1 MFYFIRHFYTL
12 TFVLGDSL
20 KSCWQSRRCCSHL
33 RGAGSQV
40 CSYKLSRA
48 APALGK
54 CSILLLLSGAGPW
67 WVLRFVS
74 VAFLKARF
82 LAETACCSAY
92 SKNVNLKYWLY
103 FILHYYFFSISG
115 LQAQRSL
122 VLVSDS
128 ISRVRKVLCLQGL
141 HISVLQSCASVCP
154 QGKHGERA
162 DRRRAGQSPLKG
174 WQKHVLEFVTG
185 AVLGSDCRNLEFSAS
200 VKMYT
205 ISLSAPTKIVCS
217 PYVIGAGFVQ
227 HLNKDRS
234 EFSAHHE
241 ACGSKEFHPRYSES
255 RQGLFPSD
263 CYIPAI

>member
-74 VAFLKARF
+74 VAFLKARL

-92 SKNVNLKYWLY
+92 SKNVNLKYWL
-103 FILHYYFFSISG
+103 LFFTIIFSPSQGCRRSVPWCWFLTVSQGCGRCCVCKACTSLCCRAVHLCAPRESTGRG
-115 LQAQRSL
+115 LTGEGQGSPHWKA
-122 VLVSDS
+122 D
-128 ISRVRKVLCLQGL
+128 INMCL
-141 HISVLQSCASVCP
+141 
-154 QGKHGERA
+154 
-162 DRRRAGQSPLKG
+162 
-174 WQKHVLEFVTG
+174 
-185 AVLGSDCRNLEFSAS
+185 
-200 VKMYT
+200 
-205 ISLSAPTKIVCS
+205 SLSLGLCWALTAETWS
-217 PYVIGAGFVQ
+217 FQ
-227 HLNKDRS
+227 HLWK
-234 EFSAHHE
+234 
-241 ACGSKEFHPRYSES
+241 C
-255 RQGLFPSD
+255 
-263 CYIPAI
+263 IPFLSLLQQK